1 MQKNGNMSTSRKL
14 LIIGTVWPEPDSSA
28 AGSRMM
34 QLIRLFLNC
43 GWEITFGSAS
53 SKSDHSVNLE
63 ELGVR
68 CADIE
73 LNHSSFDQFI
83 KELNPDMVM
92 FDRFMVEEQF
102 GWRVAE
108 QCPEAL
114 RILDTEDL
122 HCLRNARHKAVKEN
136 REFREEDLYLD
147 DMARREIASIYR
159 CDLSLI
165 ISVYEYELL
174 IHQFGIDRSL
184 LCHLPFL
191 LEKIEDE
198 YRQALPEFHD
208 RSDFVSIGNFLHE
221 PNWDAV
227 KWLKDEIWPLII
239 RKMPEAKLHV
249 YGAYPSDKVFRLHNP
264 GDGFLVHGR
273 ADDAFEVISNARV
286 LLAPLRF
293 GAGLKGKLVE
303 AMKYGTPSI
312 TTPIGAEGISG
323 YLTWPGA
330 VTTNPELFA
339 ASAVELY
346 RDETAWK
353 RARDDGYKI
362 LELRFMRERHE
373 QKFID
378 AINQLIKYRHTH
390 RMKNFIGSML
400 MHHTMAGTRYMAKW
414 IEEKN
419 RGVAAG
425 MR

>member
-1 MQKNGNMSTSRKL
+1 MSTPNRL

-34 QLIRLFLNC
+34 QLIKLFLNS
-43 GWEITFGSAS
+43 GWHITFASAS
-53 SKSDHSVNLE
+53 SKSNHSVDLAK
-63 ELGVR
+63 LGVDS
-68 CADIE
+68 AVIE
-73 LNHSSFDQFI
+73 MNHSSFDQFVR
-83 KELNPDMVM
+83 ELNPGIVM

-108 QCPEAL
+108 HCPDAI

-122 HCLRNARHKAVKEN
+122 HCLRNARHKALKEN
-136 REFREEDLYLD
+136 REFREEDLFLD
-147 DMARREIASIYR
+147 DMAKREIASIFR

-191 LEKIEDE
+191 LEKVEQE
-198 YRQALPEFHD
+198 AREALPGFQQRD
-208 RSDFVSIGNFLHE
+208 GFVSIGNFLHE
-221 PNWDAV
+221 PNWDAA
-227 KWLKDEIWPLII
+227 KWLKEEIWPNII
-239 RKMPEAKLHV
+239 KKMPEAKLHV
-249 YGAYPSDKVFRLHNP
+249 YGAYPTEKVYKLHNP
-264 GDGFLVHGR
+264 DEGFLVHGR
-273 ADDAFEVISNARV
+273 ADKALEAISNARV

-293 GAGLKGKLVE
+293 GAGLKGKLLE

-330 VTTNPELFA
+330 VTANPELFA

-346 RDETAWK
+346 RDESAWN
-353 RARDDGYKI
+353 RAQHDGYKI
-362 LELRFMRERHE
+362 LELRFLRERHE

-378 AINQLIKYRHTH
+378 TINQLIKNLRTH

-419 RGVAAG
+419 RGVAAEV
-425 MR
+425 R

>member
-1 MQKNGNMSTSRKL
+1 MSTPNRL
-14 LIIGTVWPEPDSSA
+14 LIIGTIWPEPDSSA

-34 QLIRLFLNC
+34 QLISLFLNA
-43 GWEITFGSAS
+43 GWDITFSSAS
-53 SKSDHSVNLE
+53 AKSEHSVNLE
-63 ELGVR
+63 ELGVH
-68 CADIE
+68 CAPIE
-73 LNHSSFDQFI
+73 LNHSSFDSFI
-83 KELNPDMVM
+83 RELNPAMVM

-108 QCPEAL
+108 HCPDAL

-122 HCLRNARHKAVKEN
+122 HCLRNARHKAVKEG
-136 REFREEDLYLD
+136 RAFREEDLYLD
-147 DMARREIASIYR
+147 DMAKREIASIYR

-184 LCHLPFL
+184 LCHLPFI
-191 LEKIEDE
+191 LEKTDPDYIE
-198 YRQALPEFHD
+198 ALPSFSE
-208 RSDFVSIGNFLHE
+208 RADFVSIGNFLHE

-227 KWLKDEIWPLII
+227 LWLKEEIWPLIT
-239 RKMPEAKLHV
+239 RKMPGAKLHV
-249 YGAYPSDKVFRLHNP
+249 YGAYPSEKVFRLHSP
-264 GDGFLVHGR
+264 EDGFLVHGR
-273 ADDAFEVISNARV
+273 ADDSFEVISSARV

-303 AMKYGTPSI
+303 AMKYGTPSV
-312 TTPIGAEGISG
+312 TTPIGAEGICG

-330 VTTNPELFA
+330 VTMNPEIFA

-346 RDETAWK
+346 SDEATWK
-353 RARDDGYKI
+353 RAQHDGYKI
-362 LELRFMRERHE
+362 LELRFQRDRHE
-373 QKFID
+373 QKFAETIGHLLK
-378 AINQLIKYRHTH
+378 NRRTH

-419 RGVAAG
+419 KGVAAEV
-425 MR
+425 R